1 MNERL
6 LMEEWYATRRRALQ
20 MFPVALVLFV
30 AVCAVVYLEDLYRSE
45 FGFLVGALV
54 GMHAYWAALEALTV
68 IQVGRLLRRAGG
80 AGAGANAAR
89 TSASSS

>member
-1 MNERL
+1 ML
-6 LMEEWYATRRRALQ
+6 VQEWYATRRRALQ
-20 MFPVALVLFV
+20 MLPVALVLFV

-68 IQVGRLLRRAGG
+68 LNVARLLRRAGE
-80 AGAGANAAR
+80 NAAR